1 MKEKNKGITVIAL
14 IITIIILLILVYA
27 VTNLGISIVRQ
38 VRLNKFTTEM
48 NIMQTE
54 VNKLYDRYISGEDVL
69 NFGKGLDA
77 QADKVFIKEA
87 SGLTNK
93 VGYRYYDTE
102 TIKSLGIEGI
112 SGEFFVNI
120 EKRNVVSYSGFEY
133 EGVTY
138 YTLNQL
144 PDGLYNVDSSDRN
157 IENPIFDVLVE
168 EAEENNWK
176 VTISN
181 IKYDGYVDKWQ
192 VKYKKVGD
200 GYWTTSEDLSFI
212 VPENG
217 LYKIFIQNGD
227 TSSNIKDLNVGME
240 VATVT
245 AEITSTD
252 YNDTDRKIVEKVTQ
266 VSNGVELDYSR
277 CKWVYNTESGEIGT
291 EESRYTGGKFSSQ
304 EEEITLQINEPGI
317 HYLHILT
324 VDVNGK
330 KMETIVRPVVVRIN
344 SIYSGDIAAPG
355 RKVSVETEK
364 GEVVTLSDGTEIATT
379 GSDGKVYLLFN
390 KINGVDRYN
399 IVTKN
404 AMSNVEQSDT
414 GYKTK
419 IDLTNNTVSIQT
431 NTENYYSGN
440 VDENGLFNITIMVRE

>member
-1 MKEKNKGITVIAL
+1 MKGRNKGITLIAL
-14 IITIIILLILVYA
+14 TITITVILILAYIVTYA
-27 VTNLGISIVRQ
+27 GVGIIRQ
-38 VRLNKFTTEM
+38 AKLNKFTTEM

-54 VNKLYDRYISGEDVL
+54 VNKLYDRYTNGEDVL
-69 NFGKGLDA
+69 NIGRGLDA
-77 QADKVFIKEA
+77 QADKVFKKEA

-102 TIKSLGIEGI
+102 TIKNLGIKGI

-144 PDGLYNVDSSDRN
+144 PNGLYNVDSSDKN
-157 IENPIFDVLVE
+157 IENPTFETSVE
-168 EAEENNWK
+168 ETEENNWRI
-176 VTISN
+176 TISN
-181 IKYDGYVDKWQ
+181 IQYNGYVDKWQ

-212 VPENG
+212 VSEKG

-227 TSSNIKDLNVGME
+227 ILSDIKDLNVGME

-252 YNDTDRKIVEKVTQ
+252 YNDTDRQIVEKVTQ
-266 VSNGVELDYSR
+266 VSTGVEIDYSK
-277 CKWVYNTESGEIGT
+277 CKWVYNTESEEIGT
-291 EESRYTGGKFSSQ
+291 DESKYTGGRFSSQ

-324 VDVNGK
+324 VDVNGE
-330 KMETIVRPVVVRIN
+330 KMETIVRPIVVRIN
-344 SIYSGDIAAPG
+344 SIYSGEIAAPG

-364 GEVVTLSDGTEIATT
+364 EEAVTLSDGTEIATT
-379 GSDGKVYLLFN
+379 GNDGKVYLLFN
-390 KINGVDRYN
+390 KIDGVGRYN

-404 AMSNVEQSDT
+404 AMSNAEQSDT

-419 IDLTNNTVSIQT
+419 IDLTDNTVSIPL
-431 NTENYYSGN
+431 NEENYYSGN
-440 VDENGLFNITIMVRE
+440 VDEYGLFNITIIVRE